1 MSRSIAKFDHRS
13 RSSDILGMIC
23 IKQRACVIYL
33 YPCMNGFYHR
43 HRVLARSIAL
53 CCSIPLNCGFAV
65 TAAFGDELRPRNP
78 LPAKAVER
86 NRSPD
91 LAAPIA
97 PLHYGNTAEK
107 LESIEFLNRRDRWY
121 GGFGI
126 GISAPNLSSDGQIR
140 GLEIPFR
147 LDVNTNRQTSLN
159 AFLGRK
165 FSKFRLEAE
174 VLSTNNS
181 LQDALLTFPS
191 APALNSKITSG
202 NVANFSVML
211 NGYYDPEISGS
222 AVKPFI
228 GAGIGYS
235 FTNSS
240 IRSVPFPLESSTSGF
255 SFQLKV
261 GAAYTLF
268 DRTDIYAQYRYLNT
282 PVSTQVNGDLNGT
295 NLTGN
300 ISGNL
305 NSSIFEVGTRF
316 NF

>member
-1 MSRSIAKFDHRS
+1 
-13 RSSDILGMIC
+13 
-23 IKQRACVIYL
+23 
-33 YPCMNGFYHR
+33 MNRFYR
-43 HRVLARSIAL
+43 CDRVLARSSIAL
-53 CCSIPLNCGFAV
+53 CCSIPLNCGV
-65 TAAFGDELRPRNP
+65 GDVKAAWSGERSRPPHLTQTNGVKRRNLLLGAP
-78 LPAKAVER
+78 
-86 NRSPD
+86 
-91 LAAPIA
+91 PIA
-97 PLHYGNTAEK
+97 PLRYGSMTTK
-107 LESIEFLNRRDRWY
+107 LESIELLNRRDRWY

-126 GISAPNLSSDGQIR
+126 GVTAPNLSSDGQIR

-147 LDVNTNRQTSLN
+147 LDVNTDRQTSLN
-159 AFLGRK
+159 AFVGRR
-165 FSKFRLEAE
+165 FSNFRVEAE

-181 LQDALLTFPS
+181 LKDAELTFVS
-191 APALNSKITSG
+191 APALNNRITSG
-202 NVANFSVML
+202 KVSNFSVMI
-211 NGYYDPEISGS
+211 NGYYDLDIGS

-235 FTNSS
+235 FTTSS
-240 IRSVPFPLESSTSGF
+240 IRSVPFPLEGTTSGL
-255 SFQLKV
+255 SVQLKV

-282 PVSTQVNGDLNGT
+282 PVSTQVNGDVNGN

>member
-1 MSRSIAKFDHRS
+1 
-13 RSSDILGMIC
+13 
-23 IKQRACVIYL
+23 
-33 YPCMNGFYHR
+33 MNGFYR
-43 HRVLARSIAL
+43 RNRVLAWSAIAL

-65 TAAFGDELRPRNP
+65 TAAFSDELTPSLP
-78 LPAKAVER
+78 PAKAVEQR
-86 NRSPD
+86 NLLLD
-91 LAAPIA
+91 VAPIA
-97 PLHYGNTAEK
+97 PLRYGSAAGK

-147 LDVNTNRQTSLN
+147 LDVDSNRQTSLN
-159 AFLGRK
+159 AFIGRK
-165 FSKFRLEAE
+165 FSSFRVEAE

-181 LQDALLTFPS
+181 LREAMLTFLSVPV
-191 APALNSKITSG
+191 LNSKITSG

-211 NGYYDPEISGS
+211 NGYYDPEIGS

-235 FTNSS
+235 FTSS
-240 IRSVPFPLESSTSGF
+240 SVRSVPFPLESSTSGF
-255 SFQLKV
+255 SFQIKV

-282 PVSTQVNGDLNGT
+282 PVSTQVNGDLNGN
-295 NLTGN
+295 NLTGS

-305 NSSIFEVGTRF
+305 NSSIVEVGTRF